1 MKLEMLYSKYK
12 QLAEQKGLQIPAQ
25 TYMAVAVFYC
35 QQLESDKV
43 LSVLTDLNEVRQQR
57 MDGWLDEC
65 MHG

>member
-43 LSVLTDLNEVRQQR
+43 LSVLTDLNEVRQER
-57 MDGWLDEC
+57 MNE
-65 MHG
+65 